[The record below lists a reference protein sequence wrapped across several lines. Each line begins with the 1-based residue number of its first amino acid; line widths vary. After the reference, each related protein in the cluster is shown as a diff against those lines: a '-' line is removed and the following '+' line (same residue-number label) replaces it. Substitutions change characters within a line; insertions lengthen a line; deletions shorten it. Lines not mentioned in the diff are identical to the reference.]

1 MQPPSRRPNIGA
13 HWQTFLTLGFLSPL
27 FCLQRFSKLKWLNTV
42 DIHSIS
48 LFSQRDNH
56 AQTDFGDYNKQYL
69 LDPVCIFIV
78 FVNSVLTSFLKMFQ
92 LCLPL
97 RRHPAPPPPVR
108 NLQELPHL
116 SFHCSF
122 VLRCI
127 LYRNGT
133 LD

>member
-27 FCLQRFSKLKWLNTV
+27 LCLLRFSKLKWLNTV

-48 LFSQRDNH
+48 FFFFFSQRDNH

-78 FVNSVLTSFLKMFQ
+78 FVNSVLTSFLNMF
-92 LCLPL
+92 
-97 RRHPAPPPPVR
+97 
-108 NLQELPHL
+108 
-116 SFHCSF
+116 
-122 VLRCI
+122 
-127 LYRNGT
+127 
-133 LD
+133 